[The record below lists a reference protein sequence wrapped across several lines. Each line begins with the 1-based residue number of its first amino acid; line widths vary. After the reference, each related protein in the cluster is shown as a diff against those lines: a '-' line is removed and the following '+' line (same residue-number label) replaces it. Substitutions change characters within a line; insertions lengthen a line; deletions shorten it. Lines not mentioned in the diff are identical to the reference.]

1 MLADNGVNIAT
12 FPPGR
17 SGPGDD
23 AIALLQVDDV
33 VPETVVDQLENLNN
47 ILQVK
52 ALGFNASSCV
62 CGPLLP
68 FYSLSPPGEV

>member
-1 MLADNGVNIAT
+1 L
-12 FPPGR
+12 GR

-52 ALGFNASSCV
+52 VLEF
-62 CGPLLP
+62 
-68 FYSLSPPGEV
+68 